1 MKRKIEELA
10 PITYQNLL
18 LERKSD
24 LERTIKIKA
33 ALLEKSSHMEN
44 KGHIRIVP
52 HNRVLQYYLITKKG
66 DTIGKYLQRSQN
78 AFAEDLLNYE
88 YNKKALSSLQ
98 NELKLI
104 TRLLTFCQKKSVE
117 KIFAGFSKHKQKI
130 IRPVTLSDKEY
141 AEQWLAVS
149 YKGNPFDFST
159 SEFYTSKGERVR
171 SKSEVIIADTL
182 SRLNIPY
189 RYEYPLELKNQNSTI
204 YLDFCCLNISTRKE
218 IYWEHFGMMDDT
230 DYAAKAVMKINAMS
244 SNGFFP
250 DKNAIFTF
258 ETQVSPL
265 NIKYLEKLIAE
276 YLA

>member
-18 LERKSD
+18 LERKTD
-24 LERTIKIKA
+24 LERTIKSKST
-33 ALLEKSSHMEN
+33 LLEKSRHLEN

-52 HNRVLQYYLITKKG
+52 HNKVLQYYLITKKG

-78 AFAEDLLNYE
+78 NFAEDLLTYE

-104 TRLLTFCQKKSVE
+104 TSLLSFCQKKSVE
-117 KIFAGFSKHKQKI
+117 KLFTGFSKHKQKI
-130 IRPVTLSDKEY
+130 IRPVTLSNKEY
-141 AEQWLAVS
+141 AEQWQAIS

-189 RYEYPLELKNQNSTI
+189 RYEYPLELKNQNYTI
-204 YLDFCCLNISTRKE
+204 YPDFCCLNLSTRKE

-230 DYAAKAVMKINAMS
+230 EYATKAVNKINSMS
-244 SNGFFP
+244 SNGYFSG
-250 DKNAIFTF
+250 KNAIFTF

-265 NIKYLEKLIAE
+265 NTKNLEKIIDE

>member
-10 PITYQNLL
+10 PIMYQNLL

-24 LERTIKIKA
+24 LERTIKSKST
-33 ALLEKSSHMEN
+33 LLEKSNHLEN

-78 AFAEDLLNYE
+78 NLAEDLLNYE
-88 YNKKALSSLQ
+88 YNKKALCSLQ
-98 NELKLI
+98 DELKLI
-104 TRLLTFCQKKSVE
+104 TRLLSFCQKKSVE
-117 KIFAGFSKHKQKI
+117 KIYASFSKYKQKI
-130 IRPVTLSDKEY
+130 IRPDTLSDKEY
-141 AEQWLAVS
+141 AEQWQAVS
-149 YKGNPFDFST
+149 YKGNPFDFSA

-189 RYEYPLELKNQNSTI
+189 RYEYPLELKNQNYTI
-204 YLDFCCLNISTRKE
+204 YPDFCCLNLSTRKE
-218 IYWEHFGMMDDT
+218 IYWEHFGMLDDT
-230 DYAAKAVMKINAMS
+230 DYAAKAVMKINSMS

-250 DKNAIFTF
+250 GKNAIFTF

-265 NIKYLEKLIAE
+265 NTKYLEKLIAE